1 MTLLDEIEAFKQNVN
16 PLIPRYKAYIA
27 DKTIP
32 LEDRMAVF
40 RAAPYEWKDHQS
52 WIVHFDSE
60 KLLEGGEI
68 FWYDDFYVERHE
80 TVDVYDFI
88 VARLDDW
95 LTENDYEPEDIAKI
109 MTAFKEEMLEKN
121 LGSFV
126 FDW

>member
-1 MTLLDEIEAFKQNVN
+1 M
-16 PLIPRYKAYIA
+16 
-27 DKTIP
+27 
-32 LEDRMAVF
+32 
-40 RAAPYEWKDHQS
+40 
-52 WIVHFDSE
+52 
-60 KLLEGGEI
+60 
-68 FWYDDFYVERHE
+68 
-80 TVDVYDFI
+80 DVYDFI